1 MEAVPHPAQGSRRP
15 FTVVFEYAA
24 TGEGVRHHVLLVNA
38 SDAADALAR
47 YHTAIHLAPEYHAW
61 HERGVTVQDG
71 LQPEVLRRYFSAGFL
86 KELEEQFIY
95 NGELLFQWAFRSS

>member
-1 MEAVPHPAQGSRRP
+1 MKAVPHPAQASRRP

-71 LQPEVLRRYFSAGFL
+71 LQPEVLRTFFIAEFL
-86 KELEEQFIY
+86 RELTERFVY
-95 NGELLFQWAFRSS
+95 NGELLVQWSFRSS